1 LKTKNIVLLSLLF
14 ISINTIVYFI
24 TETNSKERIDL
35 VLKEDLNKLQIHF
48 DILNTTQKNISYA
61 ISQSIMRNTDA
72 IKFLSESYTATKEQN
87 NINREKLNAQLQE
100 QYRTAKKQG
109 VLQLQFVNRDN
120 ISFLRVHKPSKFGD
134 DLTDVREDYKIVNE
148 TKEPIR
154 GFTQGRTAHGFR
166 NTFPL
171 FDKNNVHI
179 GAMEVSFSSAKYQSY
194 LNSVSNIHSHFLV
207 DKHIF
212 DTKTWETKNLVINY
226 EQSAEDKD
234 FMLNLGPFHSKQ
246 ICIVENKKK
255 LEPMS
260 EIIHTNTEKG
270 EKFNFYT
277 KNKEDI
283 EIVSFLPIKNLSNK
297 TVAWIVSYTKSEI
310 IKSSL
315 FGTLMIRVI
324 AFLISIVII
333 YLIFRQIKSNRQIK
347 IEQEQLKI
355 EKENSEKQRNLFNEI
370 LNTTDNI
377 MIITDFKDIKFSNDR
392 FKSTMLI
399 NHTSEFNEETNHN
412 MLDLFVESDGYL
424 HKGLLKE
431 NESFAHL
438 YRNTRITDRKVLI
451 LNENFEPKAY
461 SIVIQKLEE
470 NGDYLITLSDIS
482 KMQEEY
488 AKVENKA
495 YIDGLT
501 GVYNRN
507 KFNELFTKELDRV
520 KRYNEP
526 LSIAIIDIDHF
537 KSFND
542 TYGHLVGDEVLI
554 SMAKTVDSNTRDTDI
569 FARWGG
575 EEFVIMFIDTPIDK
589 AKKVANSLK
598 DKIEVNE
605 HNTAG
610 KITASFGITEY
621 KDGDNIDTIFKRCD
635 EALYNAKANGRNIV
649 EVL

>member
-1 LKTKNIVLLSLLF
+1 MKTKNIILLTLLF
-14 ISINTIVYFI
+14 LSINAIVYFI
-24 TETNSKERIDL
+24 TETNTKQRIDL
-35 VLKEDLNKLQIHF
+35 VLKEDLDRLQLHY
-48 DILNTTQKNISYA
+48 DILNTSQKNIAYA
-61 ISQSIMRNTDA
+61 ISQSIIRNTDA

-87 NINREKLNAQLQE
+87 AINREKLYNQLKE
-100 QYRTAKKQG
+100 QYTTAKIQG

-120 ISFLRVHKPSKFGD
+120 ITFLRVHNPSKFGD
-134 DLTDVREDYKIVNE
+134 DLTKVREDFKIVNE

-194 LNSVSNIHSHFLV
+194 LNKISNIHSHFIV
-207 DKHIF
+207 DKYLF
-212 DTKTWETKNLVINY
+212 NTKIWESKDLVIKY
-226 EQSAEDKD
+226 QQSAENEY
-234 FMLNLGPFHSKQ
+234 FMLNLGPIHSKQ
-246 ICIVENKKK
+246 ICIVDNKKK
-255 LEPMS
+255 LEPMR

-270 EKFNFYT
+270 EKFNFYV
-277 KNKEDI
+277 KYKEDV

-297 TVAWIVSYTKSEI
+297 TVAWIVSYTKSDI

-315 FGTLMIRVI
+315 TSTMLERIVS
-324 AFLISIVII
+324 FLISLVII
-333 YLIFRQIKSNRQIK
+333 YLIYKQIKSNIQIK
-347 IEQEQLKI
+347 IEKEQLKI

-377 MIITDFKDIKFSNDR
+377 MIITDFKDIKFSNDK
-392 FKSTMLI
+392 FKSIMLI
-399 NHTSEFNEETNHN
+399 NHTSELNEQSNHN

-424 HKGLLKE
+424 HKGLLEK

-438 YRNTRITDRKVLI
+438 YRNTRIINRKVLL

-470 NGDYLITLSDIS
+470 NGDYLVTLSDIS

-526 LSIAIIDIDHF
+526 LSIAIIDIDKF
-537 KSFND
+537 KNFND
-542 TYGHLVGDEVLI
+542 TYGHLVGDEVLV
-554 SMAKTVDSNTRDTDI
+554 SMAQTVNNNTRQTDV

-575 EEFVIMFIDTPIDK
+575 EEFVIMFIDTPLDK
-589 AKKVANSLK
+589 AEKVAESLK
-598 DKIEVNE
+598 DKIEANE

-621 KDGDNIDTIFKRCD
+621 KDGDTIDTIFKRCD
-635 EALYNAKANGRNIV
+635 EALYNAKANGRNRV

>member
-1 LKTKNIVLLSLLF
+1 MKTKNIILLTLLF
-14 ISINTIVYFI
+14 LSINAIVYFI
-24 TETNSKERIDL
+24 TETNTKQRIDL
-35 VLKEDLNKLQIHF
+35 VLKEDLDRLQLHY
-48 DILNTTQKNISYA
+48 DILNTSQKNIAYA
-61 ISQSIMRNTDA
+61 ISQSIIRNTDA

-87 NINREKLNAQLQE
+87 AINREKLYNQLKE
-100 QYRTAKKQG
+100 QYTTAKKQG

-134 DLTDVREDYKIVNE
+134 DLTKVREDYKIVNQ
-148 TKEPIR
+148 TKKPIR

-171 FDKNNVHI
+171 FDKNGNHI
-179 GAMEVSFSSAKYQSY
+179 GAMEISFSSAKYQWY
-194 LNSVSNIHSHFLV
+194 LNSVSNIHSHFIV
-207 DKHIF
+207 NKHLF
-212 DTKTWETKNLVINY
+212 NTKTWETKDLVIKY
-226 EQSAEDKD
+226 QQSAEDEHY
-234 FMLNLGPFHSKQ
+234 MLNLTSFHSNQ
-246 ICIVENKKK
+246 ICIVENRQK
-255 LEPMS
+255 LKPYRGM
-260 EIIHTNTEKG
+260 IHTKTDIG
-270 EKFNFYT
+270 EKFNFYV
-277 KNKEDI
+277 KNKKDI
-283 EIVSFLPIKNLSNK
+283 EIISFLPIKNLNNK
-297 TVAWIVSYTKSEI
+297 TVAWIVSHTKSDI

-315 FGTLMIRVI
+315 TSTMVERIVS
-324 AFLISIVII
+324 FLISLVII
-333 YLIFRQIKSNRQIK
+333 YLIYKQIKSNIQIK

-377 MIITDFKDIKFSNDR
+377 MIITDFKDIKFSNDK
-392 FKSTMLI
+392 FKSIMLI
-399 NHTSEFNEETNHN
+399 NHTSELNEQSNHN

-424 HKGLLKE
+424 HKGLLEK

-438 YRNTRITDRKVLI
+438 YRNTRIINRKVLL

-470 NGDYLITLSDIS
+470 NGDYLVTLSDIS
-482 KMQEEY
+482 EMQEEY

-526 LSIAIIDIDHF
+526 LSIAIIDIDKF
-537 KSFND
+537 KNFND
-542 TYGHLVGDEVLI
+542 TYGHLVGDEVLV
-554 SMAKTVDSNTRDTDI
+554 SMAQTVNNNTRQTDV

-575 EEFVIMFIDTPIDK
+575 EEFVIMFIDTPLDK
-589 AKKVANSLK
+589 AEKVAESLK
-598 DKIEVNE
+598 DKIEANE

-621 KDGDNIDTIFKRCD
+621 KDGDTIDTIFKRCD
-635 EALYNAKANGRNIV
+635 EALYNAKANGRNRV